1 MASLTE
7 VLSVFCW
14 CLPCFSLPED
24 NEYYDPLLPQYRDD
38 TVLQRE
44 LHQKLHTYQML
55 RALSQGFMPSN
66 EQVIV
71 NLRTILASDVLNPD
85 NNDLSD
91 SGRALVH
98 YVKVWLTQFIDLLL
112 HKNGHD
118 QIEDFIWY
126 LTKARVS
133 VDMEDIANRTT
144 KAASKAQTAAAY
156 QSLQTV
162 GTLLLTNS
170 DFRIFLSDLST
181 IGREVFRDTAFTLS
195 EVSQKAARRI
205 EPSQEEVE
213 ALKKPGA
220 DGEGSAP
227 TDKELQKD
235 VSDVANVVADSA
247 VEVAQEAEHSLVD
260 KITGDE
266 KSTLLYRLKQAVTN
280 LRGRTDYSDSVSM
293 LAKILQRY
301 ALVYSHVLEETA
313 ATAERDVETNR
324 ETEKAIRNFWAF
336 VKSFGDAKEWNELE
350 QRLKQ
355 LMEHG
360 KSDPQFD
367 QLVRQ
372 AGNALQ
378 EMLTDPGFFE
388 HAEERFQDLRKQSR
402 QLTSDSSMREDVDG
416 LLAQLQSTF
425 RSVLKDADIARLI
438 RTSTYIARI
447 LSPARQYT
455 NTELVTDAVN
465 VFVPLFVQG
474 IQYVP
479 IPRLEVSTPE
489 VDLLLENLI
498 IEPGVTVNNTSFLPY
513 RLRIE
518 TRNDLEIRKAR
529 TRTTSSVQSLMTI
542 KIDGLSIRAQEV
554 GFWLRA
560 HTGLFQVADE
570 GIASFELD
578 EKGIDIEIDVEIA
591 KERLESILSLQA
603 VRVRIHKLD
612 YSLRKSKFAFAAYAL
627 KPVILPIIRKA
638 IEVQMS
644 TAIGDL
650 IHAANRELLYARERL
665 RATRIADPA
674 DMLTF
679 IKAVAARL
687 VPEEDPDLYT
697 RVGVAEPG
705 TGVFKGVYAP
715 GSIVKVWNEEAAQ
728 AKQRIRE
735 GESDQGWRNGIFD
748 VLTTHV

>member
-24 NEYYDPLLPQYRDD
+24 YEDHDPLLPQYRDD

-44 LHQKLHTYQML
+44 LHQKLHTYQMF

-71 NLRTILASDVLNPD
+71 NLRTFLASDVLNPD
-85 NNDLSD
+85 NQDLSD

-98 YVKVWLTQFIDLLL
+98 YVKVWLRQFIDLLM

-126 LTKARVS
+126 LAKARVS
-133 VDMEDIANRTT
+133 VDMEDIANRTA
-144 KAASKAQTAAAY
+144 KATSKAQTAAAY
-156 QSLQTV
+156 QSLKTV
-162 GTLLLTNS
+162 GTLILTNS
-170 DFRIFLSDLST
+170 DFRIFLSDLNT

-195 EVSQKAARRI
+195 NVSQKAAHRI
-205 EPSQEEVE
+205 EPSKEEQE
-213 ALKKPGA
+213 AIKKPDSDAGP
-220 DGEGSAP
+220 AP
-227 TDKELQKD
+227 TDKELKHD
-235 VSDVANVVADSA
+235 VTEVANVVAESA
-247 VEVAQEAEHSLVD
+247 AEVAQEAEHSFVD

-280 LRGRTDYSDSVSM
+280 LRGRTDYSESVSM

-301 ALVYSHVLEETA
+301 AFVYSHVLEETA

-324 ETEKAIRNFWAF
+324 ATDKAVENFWTF
-336 VKSFGDAKEWNELE
+336 VKSFGDAKEWKELE
-350 QRLKQ
+350 RRFKQ

-402 QLTSDSSMREDVDG
+402 QLTSDSSLRDDVDG
-416 LLAQLQSTF
+416 LLAKLQSTF
-425 RSVLKDADIARLI
+425 QSVLRDTDIAKLI
-438 RTSTYIARI
+438 RTSTYIAKI
-447 LSPARQYT
+447 LSPAHQYT

-465 VFVPLFVQG
+465 VFVPLFFQG

-479 IPRLEVSTPE
+479 IPRVEISTPE

-518 TRNDLEIRKAR
+518 TRNDLEIRKGL

-554 GFWLRA
+554 GFWLRV
-560 HTGLFQVADE
+560 HSGLFQVADE

-591 KERLESILSLQA
+591 KERLESILCLRD

-612 YSLRKSKFAFAAYAL
+612 YNLRKSKFAFAAFVF
-627 KPVILPIIRKA
+627 KPVVLPIIRKA
-638 IEVQMS
+638 IESQMA

-650 IHAANRELLYARERL
+650 VHAANRELLYARERL

-674 DMLTF
+674 DMWTF

-705 TGVFKGVYAP
+705 SGVFKGVYAP

-735 GESDQGWRNGIFD
+735 GESDQDWRNSIFD